1 MFVLSSYI
9 HAQTTYLHRRIITTM
24 LTPIPGGHTDSKPEK
39 RTPDGA
45 STISSALKAS
55 KTD

>member
-24 LTPIPGGHTDSKPEK
+24 LTMRK
-39 RTPDGA
+39 RTSDTAPCC
-45 STISSALKAS
+45 LV
-55 KTD
+55 